1 MKKIILSIL
10 VFLMSVPVFAC
21 TSVIVSGKKSPS
33 GRPVMYKHRDTGHL
47 DNFIG
52 RYQGEKYTFI
62 GLVNAGASAEV
73 WSGTNS
79 AGFCIINTATYDL
92 KDDNVPDEQMDQ
104 EGVLMYKALGVCKD
118 LADFENLLNTLPRPM
133 GVEANFGVI
142 DAYGGAA
149 YYEVN
154 NHSWVKFDVN
164 DDKVAPLGY
173 LVVTNFTQTGRP
185 EDRKGVDRY
194 EKGYEIMSTLKED
207 DTRGLFCDHR
217 FLVNKFSRNGKPIL
231 RNITSSTIAF
241 EGVKA
246 GDDPIKT
253 VMWTVCGYPT
263 TTIYVPLMVLDDNFI
278 PAYLDDGAKD
288 GHSQMCDRGLMFKEK
303 KINASK
309 TCRQVEK
316 FIDRKFTTLYRKW
329 LCSEITFDTF
339 KREYR
344 KLLYDIYLKYEK
356 DFDEILL

>member
-1 MKKIILSIL
+1 
-10 VFLMSVPVFAC
+10 MSVPVFAC

-164 DDKVAPLGY
+164 DEKVAPLGY

-278 PAYLDDGAKD
+278 PSYLDDGAKD